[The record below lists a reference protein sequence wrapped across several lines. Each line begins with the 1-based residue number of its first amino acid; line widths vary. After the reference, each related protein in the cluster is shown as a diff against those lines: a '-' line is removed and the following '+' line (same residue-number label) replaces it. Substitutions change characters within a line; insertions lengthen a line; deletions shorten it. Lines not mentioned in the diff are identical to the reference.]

1 MDYIQAL
8 DYIHGTWKFGT
19 KLGLE
24 NISYLLQLLGN
35 PHRKPR
41 CIHIAGTNGKGSVAA
56 MVASILEKAGYKTGL
71 FISPYLE
78 DFRERIQINRN
89 YIPKDDLTRLT
100 NAVKQ
105 KVEQMLAEG
114 RPHPTEFEV
123 VTAIGFCYFAEQ
135 NVDYAVIEVGLGG
148 RLDSTNVID
157 PLVSVITSVD
167 YDHKDILGDTLAQ
180 IAYEKAGIIKP
191 GRPVVV
197 YPQQDEAMDVIKQVC
212 QQRQSSLIEV
222 SYSDIE
228 AIDDSIDGQHFNY
241 NKGKWT
247 FNRLYIPLLGKHQ
260 LMNAATAIT
269 AVLVLREY
277 MGVAISDKAIPE
289 GLSVTEWPGR
299 LELVHRQPYV
309 LLDGAHN
316 PQGAQS
322 LADAIKNYFPHNRV
336 IMVLG
341 ILADKDV
348 NAILEVL
355 VPLAAYIITTRPDSP
370 RAMEAERLLLLVK
383 EMNVQGQAI
392 DSIECAVK
400 TSLDMAEPDDL
411 VVISGSLYLIGR
423 VRTYLKSVLA
433 H

>member
-1 MDYIQAL
+1 LDYIQAL

-35 PHRKPR
+35 PHRKLR

-157 PLVSVITSVD
+157 PLVSVITSID
-167 YDHKDILGDTLAQ
+167 YDHKDILGDTLAK

>member
-41 CIHIAGTNGKGSVAA
+41 CIHIAGTNGKGSVAV
-56 MVASILEKAGYKTGL
+56 MTASILEKAGYKTGL

-89 YIPKDDLTRLT
+89 YIPKDDLARLT
-100 NAVKQ
+100 DAVKQ

-247 FNRLYIPLLGKHQ
+247 FNRLYIPLLGKYQ

-370 RAMEAERLLLLVK
+370 RAMEAERLLLLVR

-392 DSIECAVK
+392 DNIECAVQ

>member
-1 MDYIQAL
+1 MDYLQAL

-35 PHRKPR
+35 PHKKLR

-56 MVASILEKAGYKTGL
+56 MAASILDKAGYKTGL

-78 DFRERIQINRN
+78 DFRERIQINGN
-89 YIPKDDLTRLT
+89 YIQKDDLARLT
-100 NAVKQ
+100 QTIKQ

-114 RPHPTEFEV
+114 RPHPTEFEI

-135 NVDYAVIEVGLGG
+135 NVDYAVVEVGLGG
-148 RLDSTNVID
+148 RLDSTNLID
-157 PLVSVITSVD
+157 PLVSVITSID
-167 YDHKDILGDTLAQ
+167 YDHKDILGDTLAK

-212 QQRQSSLIEV
+212 QQRQAPLIEV
-222 SYSDIE
+222 SYNDIK
-228 AIDDSIDGQHFNY
+228 AIDDSIEGQHFNY
-241 NKGKWT
+241 NKRNWA
-247 FNRLYIPLLGKHQ
+247 FDSLYIPLLGKHQ

-269 AVLVLREY
+269 TALAMREY
-277 MGVAISDKAIPE
+277 MGVAISDKAIAE
-289 GLSVTEWPGR
+289 GLSVAEWPGR

-348 NAILEVL
+348 HAILENL

-370 RAMEAERLLLLVK
+370 RAMEAEKLLALVK
-383 EMNVQGQAI
+383 EMNAQGQAI
-392 DSIECAVK
+392 DDIECAVQA
-400 TSLDMAEPDDL
+400 SLDMAGQDDL
-411 VVISGSLYLIGR
+411 VVISGSLYLIGS
-423 VRTYLKSVLA
+423 VRTYLKGALT